1 MAATGGLPVNTT
13 AIDTAAVL
21 KLPAAQKRAL
31 LDALLGDQ
39 QAHGV
44 VDLTF
49 PDGQVRIYRPM
60 PNARELSEEAAR
72 NATPEELAESL
83 RRANDPDSEFMSV
96 EEVLKIG
103 TKDEK
108 RR

>member
-1 MAATGGLPVNTT
+1 MT
-13 AIDTAAVL
+13 ADDVL

-31 LDALLGDQ
+31 LEAVLDGIGAS
-39 QAHGV
+39 GV
-44 VDLTF
+44 VYLEL
-49 PDGQVRIYRPM
+49 PDGPLHRYLPL

-72 NATPEELAESL
+72 NATPEELAEAL

-103 TKDEK
+103 TADEK

>member
-1 MAATGGLPVNTT
+1 MSAATPALDPAAVRNLPV
-13 AIDTAAVL
+13 
-21 KLPAAQKRAL
+21 KAQREL
-31 LDALLGDQ
+31 LDAILDGLG
-39 QAHGV
+39 AHGV
-44 VDLTF
+44 IHLEL
-49 PDGQVRIYRPM
+49 PDGPLHRYLPM

-96 EEVLKIG
+96 EEAKRIG
-103 TKDEK
+103 TTDEK